1 MQKKIQIRLQK
12 RKTNNMNFYPYIKT
26 RAVRAYYRKNRELI
40 LGVIFII
47 FLVLTLGIVGKM
59 EFETL
64 KAIK

>member
-1 MQKKIQIRLQK
+1 
-12 RKTNNMNFYPYIKT
+12 MNFYPYIKT